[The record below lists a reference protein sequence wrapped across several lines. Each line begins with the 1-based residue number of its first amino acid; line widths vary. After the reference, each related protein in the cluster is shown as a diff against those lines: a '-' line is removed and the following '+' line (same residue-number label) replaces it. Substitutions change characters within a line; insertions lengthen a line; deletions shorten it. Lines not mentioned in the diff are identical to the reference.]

1 MNCGHLEKLPWCLWV
16 CVFVSSVPH
25 VPPGTPGNNTS
36 HEQWSF
42 LAGPSPQSQ
51 LCSWTPVQISAPPS
65 SPLTDASVYYLIWL
79 SGPQRSLEKDPGQNR
94 IACTVR
100 GWEIFSDLG
109 SRSES
114 HKYREVSLVSKTA
127 TRSNW
132 RGQSGGRC
140 RCHNFS
146 RVLKSVFVFIVLSY
160 GCLSFFPLSWVSR
173 VCTPMQGNSSPESIK
188 SFR

>member
-42 LAGPSPQSQ
+42 LAAPSPQSQ

-65 SPLTDASVYYLIWL
+65 SPLTGASVYYLIWL

-132 RGQSGGRC
+132 RGQSGGADVTTF
-140 RCHNFS
+140 H
-146 RVLKSVFVFIVLSY
+146 V
-160 GCLSFFPLSWVSR
+160 CLSLSLSLSCSLMAVFLSFLFPEF
-173 VCTPMQGNSSPESIK
+173 PEFVLQCK
-188 SFR
+188 ETQAQKV